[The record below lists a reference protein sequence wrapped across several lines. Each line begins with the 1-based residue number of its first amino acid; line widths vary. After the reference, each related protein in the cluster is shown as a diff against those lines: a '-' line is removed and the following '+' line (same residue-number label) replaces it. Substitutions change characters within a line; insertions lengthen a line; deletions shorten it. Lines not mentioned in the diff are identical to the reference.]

1 MNEPDGI
8 VNDDK
13 QKYDDEQQSFFGNNN
28 CMQIRPFTFLLDSPD
43 VEEYNVT
50 TS

>member
-13 QKYDDEQQSFFGNNN
+13 QKYDDEQQSFLLHANQAFYFSS
-28 CMQIRPFTFLLDSPD
+28 RFT
-43 VEEYNVT
+43 
-50 TS
+50 